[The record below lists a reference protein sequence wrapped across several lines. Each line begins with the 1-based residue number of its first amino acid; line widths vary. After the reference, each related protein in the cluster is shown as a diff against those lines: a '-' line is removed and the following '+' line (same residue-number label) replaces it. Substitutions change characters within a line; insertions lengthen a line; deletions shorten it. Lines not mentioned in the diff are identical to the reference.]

1 MSAVDSWNERI
12 INTEFLFSKNGQNK
26 TVDLNFYEGQYAK
39 KQPLI
44 DILQIDCSKI
54 KLDDE
59 LKIYY
64 DNFPCDISIKKMLQQ

>member
-1 MSAVDSWNERI
+1 MKG
-12 INTEFLFSKNGQNK
+12 NTR
-26 TVDLNFYEGQYAK
+26 K

-64 DNFPCDISIKKMLQQ
+64 DSFPWDISIKKIAAAKIKGNRLKKKTYLQIMRETKKQETDFFC